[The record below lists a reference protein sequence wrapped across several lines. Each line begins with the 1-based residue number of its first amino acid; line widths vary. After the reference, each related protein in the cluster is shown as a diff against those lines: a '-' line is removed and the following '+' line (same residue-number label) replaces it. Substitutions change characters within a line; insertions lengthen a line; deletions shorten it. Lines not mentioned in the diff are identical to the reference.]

1 MKKSHLCYLL
11 LTITIISLLLPLSVC
26 AEDEAVL
33 PSGLSYGE
41 LGAALDA
48 FLEEHGDNNAAVAVA
63 VFDGKDDL
71 YSRSFGF
78 IDTGK
83 SVPLDENCVL
93 EWGSTTKLTVWLSI
107 IQLVSDGKLD
117 LDADVRGYLPEGFL
131 KNLHYDE
138 PITVLNLM
146 NHNAGFEETDF
157 VLEVTDTEDI
167 IPLGEYL
174 AKYQPNQYFRPG
186 EVVAYS
192 NWGAALAGYVV
203 ECVSGMSF
211 SDYAQQNIFKPLEM
225 NDTAIAADLSD
236 NPSVAERRK
245 NFVTYLPDG
254 TLSTENNKVYILPY
268 PAGMCT
274 STLAD
279 FATFAKALLNRD
291 SRLLSEDY
299 FDLLYSP
306 SLYYT
311 DTDIPRLF
319 HGFLIDYDFAVPVLG
334 HDGNTLGGSSRL
346 MLDFENGVGMV
357 VFCNQLGG
365 SLYRTKMA
373 EKVFGTAEYHYDL
386 DGHYMPARSIFSG
399 SSKIYYNL
407 FLYNAC
413 HFTSE
418 MVDGMYINPIG
429 DRFEISTCDY
439 LLMGPWYAVRDVLTA
454 AWIACA
460 VYCLITA
467 LVRLTILIVVKAKK
481 KPHDGKN
488 TLALAYGAFLSLPLI
503 LLLGAIPSIIGFI
516 YMILLAA
523 FSVFYA
529 AGIKKKDGMAPTL
542 TKLDLAQKISLLL
555 CAAVTLANLIIWD
568 MIVFW

>member
-1 MKKSHLCYLL
+1 MKRSRLCYLL
-11 LTITIISLLLPLSVC
+11 ITITVISLLLPLSVC
-26 AEDEAVL
+26 AEGEAVL
-33 PSGLSYGE
+33 PSGLAYGE

-63 VFDGKDDL
+63 VFDGESDL
-71 YSRSFGF
+71 YSRTFGF
-78 IDTGK
+78 IDADK
-83 SVPLDENCVL
+83 SVPLDKDCVL
-93 EWGSTTKLTVWLSI
+93 EWGSTTKLTVWLSV
-107 IQLVSDGKLD
+107 IQLVSDGKID
-117 LDADVRGYLPEGFL
+117 LHADVRDYLPEGFL
-131 KNLHYDE
+131 KNLRYDDTL
-138 PITVLNLM
+138 TVLNLM

-174 AKYQPNQYFRPG
+174 AKYQPNQYFRPS

-211 SDYAQQNIFKPLEM
+211 SDYAQQNIFKPLGM
-225 NDTAIAADLSD
+225 NDTAIAPDLSD

-245 NFVTYLPDG
+245 AFVSYLPDG

-268 PAGMCT
+268 PAGLCT

-291 SRLLSEDY
+291 SRLLSEEY

-311 DTDIPRLF
+311 GTDTARLC

-334 HDGNTLGGSSRL
+334 HDGNTLGCSSRL

-357 VFCNQLGG
+357 VLSNQLGG

-386 DGHYMPARSIFSG
+386 DGHYMPARSVFSG

-407 FLYNAC
+407 FLYKAC
-413 HFTSE
+413 HITSE
-418 MVDGMYINPIG
+418 MVDGMYINQIG

-454 AWIACA
+454 VWIAGT
-460 VYCLITA
+460 VYCLISA
-467 LVRLTILIVVKAKK
+467 LVRLVLMVIGKARK
-481 KPHDGKN
+481 KPRDGKN
-488 TLALAYGAFLSLPLI
+488 TLTLAYGFFLSLPLI
-503 LLLGAIPSIIGFI
+503 LLWGAVPSAVGFV
-516 YMILLAA
+516 YLILLAA
-523 FSVFYA
+523 FSGFYA

-542 TKLDLAQKISLLL
+542 AKLDFAQKISLLP
-555 CAAVTLANLIIWD
+555 CAVITAVNLIIWD
-568 MIVFW
+568 MIIFW